1 MIRPI
6 VHMLLHIAVPAA
18 IAGLAWRKTFLKA
31 WLIMVAT
38 LLVDLDHLFAIPVYD
53 ADRCSIG
60 FHPLHEY
67 PVIALYALAAAWPRT
82 RLLGV
87 GLLVHMFLDGIDC
100 LWMKYEI

>member
-1 MIRPI
+1 
-6 VHMLLHIAVPAA
+6 MLLHIAVPAA